1 MMWKAI
7 QKKSKNIPALFK
19 NPYFIAASLFVAWM
33 IFFDENNVANQYRLS
48 IQLSDLREKKL
59 FFVQQ
64 IAATDKAFL
73 ELTSNPQS
81 QEKFAREHYWM
92 KKDNEDVFVIVDNQ
106 SKN

>member
-1 MMWKAI
+1 MWKAI
-7 QKKSKNIPALFK
+7 RKKYKTIPAIFK
-19 NPYFIAASLFVAWM
+19 NPFLIAAVSFSVWM
-33 IFFDENNVANQYRLS
+33 IFFDEDNVVNQYRLHT
-48 IQLSDLREKKL
+48 QLKDLREKKSFYL
-59 FFVQQ
+59 QQ
-64 IAATDKAFL
+64 IASTDIAYL

>member
-1 MMWKAI
+1 MMWKAT
-7 QKKSKNIPALFK
+7 KKNFKNIPALFK
-19 NPYFIAASLFVAWM
+19 DPYFIAATLFAAWM
-33 IFFDENNVANQYRLS
+33 IFFDEDNVMNQYRLHA
-48 IQLSDLREKKL
+48 QLRDLHEKKSFYL
-59 FFVQQ
+59 QQ
-64 IAATDKAFL
+64 IATTNKAYS

>member
-1 MMWKAI
+1 MWKAT
-7 QKKSKNIPALFK
+7 KKNFKSIPALFK
-19 NPYFIAASLFVAWM
+19 NPYFITAILFVVWM
-33 IFFDENNVANQYRLS
+33 IFFDEANVVNQYRLHT
-48 IQLSDLREKKL
+48 QLNNLREKKL

-92 KKDNEDVFVIVDNQ
+92 KKDNEDVFVIVANQ